1 MVGIKIGVNGFQ
13 KAEYSSTWIPIC
25 RNNEN
30 FKKANQKQQAEGK
43 MRGAAPGKKTAGLQ
57 QKNLDVKTKKNKQKT
72 PGNGDGGSISETPQ
86 PPCKKRTRVDP
97 TVENQET
104 FMCRAEVKDS

>member
-43 MRGAAPGKKTAGLQ
+43 MRGTE
-57 QKNLDVKTKKNKQKT
+57 LDTT
-72 PGNGDGGSISETPQ
+72 EAT
-86 PPCKKRTRVDP
+86 
-97 TVENQET
+97 
-104 FMCRAEVKDS
+104 